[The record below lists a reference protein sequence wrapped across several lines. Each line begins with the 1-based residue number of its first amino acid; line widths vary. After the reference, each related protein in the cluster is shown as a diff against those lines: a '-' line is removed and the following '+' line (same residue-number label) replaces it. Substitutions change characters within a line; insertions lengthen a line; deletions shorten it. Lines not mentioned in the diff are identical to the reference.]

1 MMNICPCCDS
11 VLLRHI
17 YKTRTTWFCL
27 HCRQEMPNFQAKRL
41 VNLHKEI
48 PVKREIVSHF

>member
-1 MMNICPCCDS
+1 MNICPCCDS